1 MYLGLLINDWRHL
14 SIDLLCHY
22 ILDRILYYC
31 LHNLSFI
38 RMHLMI
44 AFSYQTLADTIIT
57 GGIQK
62 KKEIESLF
70 NVTSCN
76 VTRYLWVFIV
86 QRESF
91 LFAWNKR
98 MQEKET
104 DLSRQS
110 FYCNQCKS
118 NCFCILI
125 WQDNL
130 LRLTIPSFT
139 STVFTSLS

>member
-22 ILDRILYYC
+22 ILDRIL
-31 LHNLSFI
+31 LLFTQLVVHSHASNDSIFLSDIGRHNNYRRYS
-38 RMHLMI
+38 
-44 AFSYQTLADTIIT
+44 QE
-57 GGIQK
+57 K
-62 KKEIESLF
+62 KIESLF
-70 NVTSCN
+70 HVTSCN
-76 VTRYLWVFIV
+76 VTRYLLVFIV
-86 QRESF
+86 KRETY
-91 LFAWNKR
+91 LFALNKR

-130 LRLTIPSFT
+130 LRVTILSFT
-139 STVFTSLS
+139 SNLFTSLP

>member
-1 MYLGLLINDWRHL
+1 MLYILKVYLSSYWYINRKFRAFIHKSTSYEKSTYNFSSTLQEELIKTMFMYLGLLINDWRHL

-62 KKEIESLF
+62 KKQIERLF
-70 NVTSCN
+70 HVASCN
-76 VTRYLWVFIV
+76 VTRYL
-86 QRESF
+86 
-91 LFAWNKR
+91 
-98 MQEKET
+98 
-104 DLSRQS
+104 
-110 FYCNQCKS
+110 
-118 NCFCILI
+118 
-125 WQDNL
+125 
-130 LRLTIPSFT
+130 
-139 STVFTSLS
+139 